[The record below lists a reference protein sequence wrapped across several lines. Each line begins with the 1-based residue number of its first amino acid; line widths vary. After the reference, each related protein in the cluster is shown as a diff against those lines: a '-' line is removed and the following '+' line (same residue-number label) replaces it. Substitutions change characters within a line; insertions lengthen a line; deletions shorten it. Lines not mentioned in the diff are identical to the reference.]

1 MTTLW
6 PSPKIL
12 AFNVLTRNVPIPD
25 EVKKFNS
32 IFISIQ
38 LSEMNGSLRV
48 KIFYEVL
55 CESKTLLQWYVEG
68 FVLQQYCIQTIFG
81 HTVFLKLRI
90 Q

>member
-48 KIFYEVL
+48 KIEMFCAVWYNLYNLKYVKNTHGGVLLLVKLLAVFY
-55 CESKTLLQWYVEG
+55 
-68 FVLQQYCIQTIFG
+68 FF
-81 HTVFLKLRI
+81 
-90 Q
+90 

>member
-48 KIFYEVL
+48 KINDSSFFLFFYFEHI
-55 CESKTLLQWYVEG
+55 WM
-68 FVLQQYCIQTIFG
+68 IDD
-81 HTVFLKLRI
+81 LRKWI
-90 Q
+90 